1 MTQPSMN
8 PITKFLPM
16 SNFNWMWECFNNL
29 SSPPDPRTSRTWPI
43 REAVVKS
50 VDWEDYTC
58 TVTDDSGATH
68 DKVRC
73 ISSWF
78 SSITGFGINFCPE
91 SYSHVLITK
100 GPGLEWFIIGF
111 APSEQLKEENKPDT
125 YYKNYRPDI
134 MEGDMHFSTEAGNFI
149 FIRKTAHSIRIEN
162 TPACFID
169 MQATS
174 NYIHIGCQNLL
185 LQTKSCMVTMRADDP
200 ETVEDENGKTK
211 AKPVDVC
218 TTGFFRT
225 NTGDYKNFIKIDI
238 GKVKLNNPDVE
249 DNIILSLNICD
260 KAGITIDT
268 DGNIKSYTNGDGTY
282 MSKGNVVVAS
292 KNGGINFKSKED
304 IKFDTEKSVHTTSGK
319 DIIRKAASKIQ
330 DEALGG
336 IEHVQGNASPDMNA
350 PYPAQVDNSNNAQNK
365 PFSISGV
372 TKE

>member
-1 MTQPSMN
+1 MSHQSMN
-8 PITKFLPM
+8 PLNKRVPD

-29 SSPPDPRTSRTWPI
+29 GIPPDPRTNQSWPI

-50 VDWEDYTC
+50 VNWEDYTC
-58 TVTDDSGATH
+58 TVTDSSGAAH

-73 ISSWF
+73 VSPWF
-78 SSITGFGINFCPE
+78 NYTTGFGINFCPE
-91 SYSHVLITK
+91 SNSRVLITK
-100 GPGLEWFIIGF
+100 GPGLEWFILGF
-111 APSEQLKEENKPDT
+111 ISSEQLKEEGKPDT
-125 YYKNYRPDI
+125 YYNNYRPNI
-134 MEGDMHFSTEAGNFI
+134 VEGDMHLSTEAGNFI

-169 MQATS
+169 MQAAS

-185 LQTKSCMVTMRADDP
+185 LQTKSCMITMRADDP
-200 ETVEDENGKTK
+200 ETVEDENKKTK

-268 DGNIKSYTNGDGTY
+268 NGNIKTYTNGDGMY
-282 MSKGNVVVAS
+282 MSKGNVTFAS
-292 KNGGINFKSKED
+292 KNGGINFKSKEN
-304 IKFDTEKSVHTTSGK
+304 ITINTEKSVMTTSGQ
-319 DIIRKAASKIQ
+319 DITETASGTITNKASA
-330 DEALGG
+330 
-336 IEHVQGNASPDMNA
+336 IEHAMGSEAPDMNA